1 MKTIEEIIEILDPI
15 VAAANQAELK
25 MTEHGISENATTGLG
40 LKFKH
45 LFAVRDLVKEL
56 GRNKHGTEE

>member
-1 MKTIEEIIEILDPI
+1 LKTIKEIIEILAPI
-15 VAAANQAELK
+15 VAAADQAEQRML
-25 MTEHGISENATTGLG
+25 EHGSSENATTGLG

-56 GRNKHGTEE
+56 EKDA